1 MKCIKHIGG
10 LEGTSVAP
18 HLLAY
23 YITSG
28 VLRNNVA
35 MQVNAALPTT
45 TSTSPLPL
53 LVPLR
58 LLRQHA
64 ARGALGMAKCGAHLA
79 LCRPYP
85 A

>member
-10 LEGTSVAP
+10 LEGTSVAL

-23 YITSG
+23 CITSG

-35 MQVNAALPTT
+35 IQVNAALPTT

-53 LVPLR
+53 LAPLR
-58 LLRQHA
+58 LLRQYA
-64 ARGALGMAKCGAHLA
+64 ARGALGTVECGARLA